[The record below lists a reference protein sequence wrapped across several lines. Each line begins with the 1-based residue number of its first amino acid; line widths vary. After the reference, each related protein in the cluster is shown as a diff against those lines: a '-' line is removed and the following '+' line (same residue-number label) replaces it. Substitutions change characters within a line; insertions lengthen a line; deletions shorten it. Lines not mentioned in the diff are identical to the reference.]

1 MTMGAIDWSGLG
13 DETVELLRQYL
24 AIDTTNPPGN
34 EVAGTRFLA
43 EVAGPPAHRQPDGGV
58 GARAGPT

>member
-1 MTMGAIDWSGLG
+1 MGAIDWSGLG

-43 EVAGPPAHRQPDGGV
+43 EVLSRQSIDS
-58 GARAGPT
+58 